1 MSSKTFVLVV
11 VWIVCTL
18 LWLNFAFSLIN
29 YPNTVANVLGTGAIV
44 GYAVL
49 SEKSRLF
56 TSNPFKSTKKSK
68 K

>member
-1 MSSKTFVLVV
+1 MNSKTFVLVV

-29 YPNTVANVLGTGAIV
+29 YPNTVANVLGIGAII

-49 SEKSRLF
+49 SEKSKLF
-56 TSNPFKSTKKSK
+56 TSNPFKPTKNK